1 MIVRSPKYPLD
12 VSTRYP
18 ESSINLPLLRASD
31 RISGLVVNPDTGD
44 MPVEVVFQRTNTL
57 FVNTQKILAYCDVI
71 DLAQEAA
78 ETHALAQD
86 QQIAGVDRRVSALD
100 QRLAGIEQNLT
111 ETKTAVAALRSSI
124 DSLISFF
131 AVVVPAWINK
141 KEVENGD
148 DMGIARQS
156 AASLNLVVNFEFDR
170 QRPGFGHEDVISID
184 PPAGTVVA
192 KGSTVTVTLN
202 LLG

>member
-1 MIVRSPKYPLD
+1 MIVRSPDYPLD

-18 ESSINLPLLRASD
+18 ESSIKLPLLRASD

-44 MPVEVVFQRTNTL
+44 MTVEVVFQRTSTL
-57 FVNTQKILAYCDVI
+57 FVNTQKILAYCDVM

-78 ETHALAQD
+78 GT
-86 QQIAGVDRRVSALD
+86 QIAGVDNRVAALD
-100 QRLAGIEQNLT
+100 QRIAGLEQNLT
-111 ETKTAVAALRSSI
+111 ETKAEVAALRSSI
-124 DSLISFF
+124 DSLISFL

-156 AASLNLVVNFEFDR
+156 AASLDLVVNFEFDR

>member
-1 MIVRSPKYPLD
+1 MIFRSPKYPLD

-18 ESSINLPLLRASD
+18 ESSTSVPLVRASD
-31 RISGLVVNPDTGD
+31 RISGLVINPDTGD
-44 MPVEVVFQRTNTL
+44 LTVEIVYHRTNTL

-86 QQIAGVDRRVSALD
+86 QHVAALD
-100 QRLAGIEQNLT
+100 QRVAGLDQSLT
-111 ETKTAVAALRSSI
+111 QMKGEIAALRSSI
-124 DSLISFF
+124 DSLISFLG
-131 AVVVPAWINK
+131 VVVPSWANK
-141 KEVENGD
+141 EEVERGS
-148 DMGIARQS
+148 DMGEVES
-156 AASLNLVVNFEFDR
+156 AENLNLVVNFQFDR
-170 QRPGFGHEDVISID
+170 QRPGFGHEDVISIN
-184 PPAGTVVA
+184 PPAGTIVA

>member
-1 MIVRSPKYPLD
+1 M
-12 VSTRYP
+12 
-18 ESSINLPLLRASD
+18 RASD

-44 MPVEVVFQRTNTL
+44 MTVEVVFQRTSTL
-57 FVNTQKILAYCDVI
+57 FVNTQKILAYCDVM

-78 ETHALAQD
+78 GT
-86 QQIAGVDRRVSALD
+86 QIASVDYRVAALD
-100 QRLAGIEQNLT
+100 QRIAGLEQNLT
-111 ETKTAVAALRSSI
+111 ETKAEVAALRSSI
-124 DSLISFF
+124 DSLISFL

-202 LLG
+202 LRG

>member
-1 MIVRSPKYPLD
+1 MIVRSPDYPLD

-18 ESSINLPLLRASD
+18 KSSINLPLVRASD

-44 MPVEVVFQRTNTL
+44 LTVEVVFNRTSTL
-57 FVNTQKILAYCDVI
+57 FVNTQKILAYCDVM

-78 ETHALAQD
+78 GT
-86 QQIAGVDRRVSALD
+86 QIAGVDNRVAALD
-100 QRLAGIEQNLT
+100 QRIAGLAQTLT
-111 ETKTAVAALRSSI
+111 ETKAEVAALRSSV
-124 DSLISFF
+124 DSLISFL

>member
-1 MIVRSPKYPLD
+1 MIVRSPEYPLD

-18 ESSINLPLLRASD
+18 ESSTKLPLLRASD

-44 MPVEVVFQRTNTL
+44 MTVEVVFQRTSTL
-57 FVNTQKILAYCDVI
+57 FVNTQKILAYCDVM

-78 ETHALAQD
+78 GT
-86 QQIAGVDRRVSALD
+86 QIAGVDNRVAALD
-100 QRLAGIEQNLT
+100 QRIAGLEQNLT
-111 ETKTAVAALRSSI
+111 ETKAEVAALRSSI
-124 DSLISFF
+124 DSLISFL